1 MLGAILK
8 DPACL
13 PTVSDML
20 KTEHVY
26 LPQHKA
32 IYSAILNID
41 AMGTGIDPLVV
52 LEELKKDGVYDDIGG
67 KTYLMKIADA
77 VPSTKNVESYIRI
90 IIDKFYRRTLITTA
104 QEILDESNEGA
115 ENADTLLDMAE
126 QKIYDIRRG
135 KNTSGPAKVSD
146 IPSLCCSASFL
157 VKYSLKVSTKA
168 IYTAIAPAV

>member
-1 MLGAILK
+1 MENSINSIENLTLPYSLDAEQAVLGAILK

-20 KTEHVY
+20 KTEHLY

-77 VPSTKNVESYIRI
+77 VNSYAPPLSR
-90 IIDKFYRRTLITTA
+90 
-104 QEILDESNEGA
+104 
-115 ENADTLLDMAE
+115 
-126 QKIYDIRRG
+126 
-135 KNTSGPAKVSD
+135 
-146 IPSLCCSASFL
+146 SALS
-157 VKYSLKVSTKA
+157 
-168 IYTAIAPAV
+168 